1 MEWLNIVVSILSGL
15 AVCIPLV
22 VNLVSVVRDLIKERN
37 WANLIKMAMTFMVSA
52 EDNFATGAEKKEW
65 VMDSI
70 RDAAKAIN
78 YNYDAEAEAKMSDLV
93 DSICNLTKQINK

>member
-22 VNLVSVVRDLIKERN
+22 VNLVTVVRDLIKEKN
-37 WANLIKMAMTFMVSA
+37 WAQLVKMAMTFMASA

-65 VMDSI
+65 TMDSI
-70 RDAAKAIN
+70 KDAAKAIG
-78 YNYDAEAEAKMSDLV
+78 YNYDAEAESKMSDLI
-93 DSICNLTKQINK
+93 DSLCELSKQINK

>member
-1 MEWLNIVVSILSGL
+1 MEWLNTLVSVLSGL

-22 VNLVSVVRDLIKERN
+22 VNLVIAVKDLIKERN
-37 WANLIKMAMTFMVSA
+37 WASLVKIAMGFMASA

-65 VMDSI
+65 VMDSV
-70 RDAAKAIN
+70 RDAAKAID
-78 YNYDAEAEAKMSDLV
+78 YNYDANAESKMSDLV